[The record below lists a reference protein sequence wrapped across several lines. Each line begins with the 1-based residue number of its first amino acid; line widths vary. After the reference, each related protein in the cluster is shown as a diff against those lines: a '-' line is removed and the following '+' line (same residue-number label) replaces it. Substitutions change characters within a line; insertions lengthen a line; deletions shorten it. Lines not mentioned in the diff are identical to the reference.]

1 MLVPTI
7 SSWLQIA
14 ELALLIVPRP
24 NIAADP
30 KVKMIDV
37 FLIIGDVTE
46 NRIVKTDQMNH
57 PLVRKGFANQD
68 SSNVITKIVP

>member
-14 ELALLIVPRP
+14 ELVLQIVQRP

-46 NRIVKTDQMNH
+46 NKIVKTDQMNQ
-57 PLVRKGFANQD
+57 PLAQKGFANQD

>member
-1 MLVPTI
+1 VLVPTI

-24 NIAADP
+24 NIDADP

-37 FLIIGDVTE
+37 FLIIGVAMA
-46 NRIVKTDQMNH
+46 NKIVKTDLTNQ
-57 PLVRKGFANQD
+57 PLARKGFANQD